1 MMKEHIRFSTF
12 RINTKHKIHVAR
24 EKNRNNFK
32 L

>member
-1 MMKEHIRFSTF
+1 MLKEHIRFSIF
-12 RINTKHKIHVAR
+12 RINTIQKINFKR